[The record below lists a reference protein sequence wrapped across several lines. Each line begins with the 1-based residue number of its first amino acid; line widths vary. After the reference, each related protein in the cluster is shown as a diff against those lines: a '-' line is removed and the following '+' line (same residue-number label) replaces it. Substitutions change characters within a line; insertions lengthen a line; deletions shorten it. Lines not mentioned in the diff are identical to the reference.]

1 MTDAAQTDDRDALI
15 IDCELDEPPEKV
27 WRALTVPQL
36 LAAWLMPN
44 DIRPQAGA
52 RFRFAGDAA
61 TGDID
66 CEVLAADPHR
76 LLRLRWRSP
85 ADDRAGGAPAHDLD
99 SEVAFELDRTA
110 AGGTHLRVIHS
121 GFARAA
127 PRSRSERLARAG
139 HRGRRPLPLHGA
151 RGRTPITLR
160 HAAPRCWRAA
170 A

>member
-1 MTDAAQTDDRDALI
+1 MTDAAQIDDRDALI
-15 IDCELDEPPEKV
+15 IDCELEEPPEKV
-27 WRALTVPQL
+27 WRALTVPDL

-44 DIRPQAGA
+44 DIRPQTGA

-85 ADDRAGGAPAHDLD
+85 ADHRTGGARAPDLD

-110 AGGTHLRVIHS
+110 QGGTHLRVIHS
-121 GFARAA
+121 GFARTASNA
-127 PRSRSERLARAG
+127 IARAG
-139 HRGRRPLPLHGA
+139 HHDRGRRPLPPHAA
-151 RGRTPITLR
+151 RGRVPITMR
-160 HAAPRCWRAA
+160 HAAPPRWRAA

>member
-1 MTDAAQTDDRDALI
+1 MTDAAHTDDRDALI

-27 WRALTVPQL
+27 WRALTVPEL

-85 ADDRAGGAPAHDLD
+85 ADDRAGHDLD

-127 PRSRSERLARAG
+127 SRAVARAG
-139 HRGRRPLPLHGA
+139 DRGRRPLPPHAA
-151 RGRTPITLR
+151 RGRAPIAMS
-160 HAAPRCWRAA
+160 HATAPRWRAA

>member
-1 MTDAAQTDDRDALI
+1 MTDAAHTDDRDALI

-27 WRALTVPQL
+27 WRALTVPEL

-85 ADDRAGGAPAHDLD
+85 ADIRTGHDLD

-121 GFARAA
+121 GLSRAA
-127 PRSRSERLARAG
+127 PRAVARASD
-139 HRGRRPLPLHGA
+139 RGRRPLPMRTA
-151 RGRTPITLR
+151 RGRAPITMS
-160 HAAPRCWRAA
+160 HAAPPRWRAA